1 MPFNSASD
9 AFELHPDV
17 RSYKT
22 TLRRAQELNLE
33 FGGPDGGADVMALM
47 GITPEIV
54 EEAKS
59 FVNPYKNDEEMLK
72 DWYPKRDAWRED
84 YKKKRR
90 AAMRRKKGFN
100 PGGSDTLADV
110 LLKNSP
116 LDRL

>member
-1 MPFNSASD
+1 
-9 AFELHPDV
+9 
-17 RSYKT
+17 
-22 TLRRAQELNLE
+22 
-33 FGGPDGGADVMALM
+33 MALM

-59 FVNPYKNDEEMLK
+59 FVNPYKNDEEMLN
-72 DWYPKRDAWRED
+72 DWYPKRDAWQED

>member
-1 MPFNSASD
+1 MRSIPALDAFQLHLTPFNSTPTFA
-9 AFELHPDV
+9 L
-17 RSYKT
+17 YGT

-100 PGGSDTLADV
+100 PGGRATPSRTC
-110 LLKNSP
+110 S
-116 LDRL
+116 